1 MSENNATPPVRPA
14 ELYYDPFT
22 SSGTSNI
29 TAFLCF
35 LGMLSGAVVFLTN
48 ASLLWILVPVFFFG
62 LSIANM
68 VYGSKQTTE
77 QFKLFSGYLQAV
89 KTYIPQVST
98 VDFTDKEYL
107 HLAHG
112 DVVVKTV
119 EDKKKDFFLDIN
131 EDNYEAVFVE
141 DKHNPKRED

>member
-1 MSENNATPPVRPA
+1 MSEDKATAPVRPA
-14 ELYYDPFT
+14 DLYYDPFN

-29 TAFLCF
+29 TAFLLF
-35 LGMLSGAVVFLTN
+35 LGILSGAIVFLLN
-48 ASLLWILVPVFFFG
+48 APLLWILIPVFFFG

-77 QFKLFSGYLQAV
+77 QFKLFSQYLQSV
-89 KTYIPQVST
+89 KTYVPSVTT

-119 EDKKKDFFLDIN
+119 DDHKKDFFLDIN
-131 EDNYEAVFVE
+131 EETYVAVFVE
-141 DKHNPKRED
+141 EKHNPHRED